1 MQKAGMSLPPHLDWT
16 EHGQSQRAIWQS
28 ENQWP
33 APRRLL
39 VADDAM
45 TADQALRHASEGT
58 GLLWRGDFQNA
69 RQLLLAM
76 DRRISKRKLLNQPD
90 TLYPERFHLVR
101 QARSQRAR
109 SLGMLLIPVER
120 GHHIPLRRAPNV
132 TLACLQAYGVRDQD
146 YVVPLTELLGV
157 ISAHEW
163 RKKGV
168 AVPGL
173 RERIHAHYGVFAPV
187 RGEYLSLLLD
197 APLPAD
203 TSLALDLGTGTGVLA
218 AMLIARGIERV
229 IATDTSPRA
238 LACAEENL
246 ARLGMSTQV
255 TLIGSAEIPDEKAGI
270 IVVNPPWLPGKPT
283 TLLEQAIYD
292 PGSQMLKSVL
302 LRAGTRLK
310 PGGEVWLILSDLAEH
325 LKLRSRED
333 LLSWIQRGG
342 LRVIDRLDTR
352 PVHPKS
358 TDSTD
363 PLTQARSAEVTSL
376 WRLGLD
382 ADR

>member
-1 MQKAGMSLPPHLDWT
+1 MSPDTPLEWP
-16 EHGQSQRAIWQS
+16 ENGQHRTATWQS

-58 GLLWRGDFQNA
+58 GLLWQGDFQNA
-69 RQLLLAM
+69 RQLLSAM
-76 DRRISKRKLLNQPD
+76 DRRIGKRKRLNNPA
-90 TLYPERFHLVR
+90 TPFPERFHLVR

-109 SLGMLLIPVER
+109 SLGMLLIPVEADHR
-120 GHHIPLRRAPNV
+120 ILLRRAPDV
-132 TLACLQAYGVRDQD
+132 AVACQEAYGDRDQA

-168 AVPGL
+168 LVPGL

-187 RGEYLSLLLD
+187 RGEYLQLLQD

-203 TSLALDLGTGTGVLA
+203 TSLAMDLGTGTGVLT
-218 AMLIARGIERV
+218 AMLIARGFQFV
-229 IATDTSPRA
+229 MATDTNPRA
-238 LACAEENL
+238 LACAHDNL
-246 ARLGMSTQV
+246 DRLGMSSRV
-255 TLIGSAEIPDEKAGI
+255 TMIQSAEIPDEKASL

-283 TLLEQAIYD
+283 TLLEQAVYD

-302 LRAGTRLK
+302 FQAGSRLK
-310 PGGEVWLILSDLAEH
+310 PGGEVWLILSDLAER

-333 LLSWIQRGG
+333 LLAWIQAGR
-342 LRVIDRLDTR
+342 LVVIERRDNR
-352 PVHPKS
+352 PQHPKS
-358 TDSTD
+358 KDPSD
-363 PLTQARSAEVTSL
+363 PLTEARQGEVTSL
-376 WRLGLD
+376 WRLGFEP
-382 ADR
+382 DR

>member
-1 MQKAGMSLPPHLDWT
+1 MKLAPPLDWI
-16 EHGQSQRAIWQS
+16 ENGQPMTAIWQS

-76 DRRISKRKLLNQPD
+76 DRRINKRKLLTKPD
-90 TLYPERFHLVR
+90 TPFPERFHLVR

-109 SLGMLLIPVER
+109 SLGMLLMPVEP
-120 GHHIPLRRAPNV
+120 GHRIALRRAPDV
-132 TLACLQAYGVRDQD
+132 TLACQEAYGDRDQA

-163 RKKGV
+163 RKKGL

-187 RGEYLSLLLD
+187 RGEYLSLLQQ

-218 AMLIARGIERV
+218 AMLIARGMERV

-238 LACAEENL
+238 LACAQENL
-246 ARLGMSTQV
+246 ARLGMSSQA
-255 TLIGSAEIPDEKAGI
+255 TLIGSAELPDEKASI

-302 LRAGTRLK
+302 LQAGTRLK

-325 LKLRSRED
+325 LRLRSREE
-333 LLSWIQRGG
+333 LLDWIKQGG
-342 LRVIDRLDTR
+342 LTIIDRLDTR

-363 PLTQARSAEVTSL
+363 PLADARAAEITSL

-382 ADR
+382 PDR

>member
-1 MQKAGMSLPPHLDWT
+1 MKLAPPLDWI
-16 EHGQSQRAIWQS
+16 ENGQPMTAIWQS

-76 DRRISKRKLLNQPD
+76 DRRISKRKLLTKPD
-90 TLYPERFHLVR
+90 TPFPERFHLVR

-109 SLGMLLIPVER
+109 SLGMLLMPVEP
-120 GHHIPLRRAPNV
+120 GHRIALRRAPDV
-132 TLACLQAYGVRDQD
+132 TLACQEAYGDRDQA

-163 RKKGV
+163 RKKGL

-187 RGEYLSLLLD
+187 RGEYLSLLQQ

-218 AMLIARGIERV
+218 AMLIARGMERV
-229 IATDTSPRA
+229 IATDSSPRA
-238 LACAEENL
+238 VACAQENL
-246 ARLGMSTQV
+246 ARLGMSSQV
-255 TLIGSAEIPDEKAGI
+255 TLIGSADLPDEKASI

-302 LRAGTRLK
+302 LQAGTRLK

-325 LKLRSRED
+325 LRLRSREE
-333 LLSWIQRGG
+333 LLTWIQQGG
-342 LRVIDRLDTR
+342 LTVIDRLDTR
-352 PVHPKS
+352 PAHPKS

-363 PLTQARSAEVTSL
+363 PLADARAAEITSL

-382 ADR
+382 PDR

>member
-1 MQKAGMSLPPHLDWT
+1 MKLAPPLDWI
-16 EHGQSQRAIWQS
+16 ENGQPMTAIWQS

-76 DRRISKRKLLNQPD
+76 DRRISKRKLLTKPD
-90 TLYPERFHLVR
+90 TPFPERFHLVR

-109 SLGMLLIPVER
+109 SLGMLLMPVEP
-120 GHHIPLRRAPNV
+120 GHRIALRRAPDV
-132 TLACLQAYGVRDQD
+132 TLACQEAYGDRDQA

-163 RKKGV
+163 RKKGL

-187 RGEYLSLLLD
+187 RGEYLSLLQQ

-218 AMLIARGIERV
+218 AMLIARGMERV
-229 IATDTSPRA
+229 IATDSSPRA
-238 LACAEENL
+238 VACAQENL
-246 ARLGMSTQV
+246 ARLGMSSQV
-255 TLIGSAEIPDEKAGI
+255 TLIGSADLPDEKASI

-292 PGSQMLKSVL
+292 PGSQMLKCVL
-302 LRAGTRLK
+302 LQAGTRLK

-325 LKLRSRED
+325 LRLRSREE
-333 LLSWIQRGG
+333 LLTWIQQGG
-342 LRVIDRLDTR
+342 LTVIDRLDTR
-352 PVHPKS
+352 PAHPKS

-363 PLTQARSAEVTSL
+363 PLADARAAEITSL

-382 ADR
+382 PDR

>member
-1 MQKAGMSLPPHLDWT
+1 MSLTPHLDWT
-16 EHGQSQRAIWQS
+16 ENGQSQRAIWQS

-76 DRRISKRKLLNQPD
+76 DRRISKRKLLSKPD
-90 TLYPERFHLVR
+90 TPFPERFHLVR

-109 SLGMLLIPVER
+109 SLGMLLMPVEP
-120 GHHIPLRRAPNV
+120 GHRISLRRAPDV
-132 TLACLQAYGVRDQD
+132 RLACQEAYGDRDQA

-187 RGEYLSLLLD
+187 RGEYLRLLLD
-197 APLPAD
+197 VPLPAD

-218 AMLIARGIERV
+218 ALLIARGMERV

-246 ARLGMSTQV
+246 AKLGMSSQV
-255 TLIGSAEIPDEKAGI
+255 TLIGSAEIPDEKASI

-302 LRAGTRLK
+302 SQAGTRLK

-325 LKLRSRED
+325 LRLRPREE
-333 LLSWIQRGG
+333 LLAWIKQGG
-342 LRVIDRLDTR
+342 LTVIDRLDTR

-358 TDSTD
+358 KDNAD
-363 PLTQARSAEVTSL
+363 PLADARTAEITSL
-376 WRLGLD
+376 WRLGLGP
-382 ADR
+382 DR

>member
-1 MQKAGMSLPPHLDWT
+1 MKLAPPLDWI
-16 EHGQSQRAIWQS
+16 ENGQPMTAIWQS

-76 DRRISKRKLLNQPD
+76 DRRISKRKLLTKPD
-90 TLYPERFHLVR
+90 TPFPERFHLVR

-109 SLGMLLIPVER
+109 SLGMLLMPVEP
-120 GHHIPLRRAPNV
+120 GHRIALRRAPDV
-132 TLACLQAYGVRDQD
+132 TLACQEAYGDRDQA

-163 RKKGV
+163 RKKGL

-187 RGEYLSLLLD
+187 RGEYLSLLQQ

-218 AMLIARGIERV
+218 AMLIARGMERV

-238 LACAEENL
+238 VACAQENL
-246 ARLGMSTQV
+246 ARLGMSSQV
-255 TLIGSAEIPDEKAGI
+255 TLIGSADLPDEKASI

-292 PGSQMLKSVL
+292 PGSQMLKCVL
-302 LRAGTRLK
+302 LQAGTRLK

-325 LKLRSRED
+325 LRLRSREE
-333 LLSWIQRGG
+333 LLTWIQQGG
-342 LRVIDRLDTR
+342 LTVIDRLDTR
-352 PVHPKS
+352 PAHPKS

-363 PLTQARSAEVTSL
+363 PLADARAAEITSL

-382 ADR
+382 PDR